1 MIIVTIMIII
11 IVIVI
16 TTVITIIIVVIICVC
31 IHIYI
36 YIYIYHCSGPVCTRS
51 KSNDSRPRGKRSF
64 LLCAKGESGVA
75 TVEAARK
82 HAH

>member
-1 MIIVTIMIII
+1 M
-11 IVIVI
+11 
-16 TTVITIIIVVIICVC
+16 
-31 IHIYI
+31 YI
-36 YIYIYHCSGPVCTRS
+36 SLLRS
-51 KSNDSRPRGKRSF
+51 RVRQVKEQRQQAQGKRSF